1 MRGRYCHVETGAS
14 AVCRPPLTRA
24 PAVWCH
30 LLAIF
35 TLASYRRGWLLWLT
49 GTYRMSIRNAE
60 IPVSWSPIHRL
71 IQRDWRVHVLHSRRT
86 GEAVGE
92 AWMLGFCFP
101 GGEGQGPHGCPG
113 DNREPCVRRAP
124 SEAPTGYVAET
135 RCTGTLYWTFPPRYP
150 HSKSLRDESKLFRYH
165 PSFLHRCLY
174 DLFSFFNLKT
184 GQAGVWGWRWGRSLS
199 LKLLWGRAVCL

>member
-1 MRGRYCHVETGAS
+1 MSRLGPAQSADHLSPEPLQFDATCWRFSLWLHIEGDDSCGWLGLTGCPSGMQKFRWAGAQFIAWFRETG
-14 AVCRPPLTRA
+14 
-24 PAVWCH
+24 
-30 LLAIF
+30 
-35 TLASYRRGWLLWLT
+35 G
-49 GTYRMSIRNAE
+49 RMS
-60 IPVSWSPIHRL
+60 SL
-71 IQRDWRVHVLHSRRT
+71 
-86 GEAVGE
+86 
-92 AWMLGFCFP
+92 P
-101 GGEGQGPHGCPG
+101 GGLERLWEKPGCWGSVSQEGKVRGPHGCPG